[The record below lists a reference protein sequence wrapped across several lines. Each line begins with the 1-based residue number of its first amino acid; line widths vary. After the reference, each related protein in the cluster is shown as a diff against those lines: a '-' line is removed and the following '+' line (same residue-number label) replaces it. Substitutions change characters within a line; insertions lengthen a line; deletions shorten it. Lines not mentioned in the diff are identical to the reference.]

1 MEIGPEPRRP
11 CDFPGQPA
19 HQNGPRSRPM
29 GMGRAFSCPFLGNSS
44 APRGAAGARSALK
57 SPGGGRRP
65 PPGDFRL
72 AGSQGPSAPGSR
84 QTPPPPFGRT
94 GVPQGRK
101 PSPPHP
107 GRISRP
113 AESVFQEGPQPET
126 QPFAHVPGPLASNLW
141 GGSAAPPGSGCPA
154 WDGAGG
160 AAAFGGPGA
169 EGPLACQTKRAGP
182 GARSF
187 RALRAL
193 PPPPRRHPRQG
204 SSRFPPAEA
213 GAKAAGFRQ

>member
-44 APRGAAGARSALK
+44 APRGAAGAQSAAAPPSDAPA
-57 SPGGGRRP
+57 SPK
-65 PPGDFRL
+65 
-72 AGSQGPSAPGSR
+72 AE
-84 QTPPPPFGRT
+84 
-94 GVPQGRK
+94 
-101 PSPPHP
+101 
-107 GRISRP
+107 SRP
-113 AESVFQEGPQPET
+113 RPILGESAGQPNPFFRKVPQPET

-141 GGSAAPPGSGCPA
+141 EGSAAPPGSGCPA

-169 EGPLACQTKRAGP
+169 EGPRACQTKRAGP

>member
-1 MEIGPEPRRP
+1 MPL
-11 CDFPGQPA
+11 
-19 HQNGPRSRPM
+19 SRKFQ
-29 GMGRAFSCPFLGNSS
+29 RAQ
-44 APRGAAGARSALK
+44 GAAGARSALK

-72 AGSQGPSAPGSR
+72 PGPGPLALGR
-84 QTPPPPFGRT
+84 QTPPPPLGRA
-94 GVPQGRK
+94 GVPHGRE
-101 PSPPHP
+101 PRLPPP
-107 GRISRP
+107 GRISQP
-113 AESVFQEGPQPET
+113 AESVFQEGPPAGNSAFRPCSRAFGQQPLGR
-126 QPFAHVPGPLASNLW
+126 VRR
-141 GGSAAPPGSGCPA
+141 AAGLGLPCLG
-154 WDGAGG
+154 WRRGG

-169 EGPLACQTKRAGP
+169 EGPRACQTKRAGP

>member
-1 MEIGPEPRRP
+1 MPLSRKFQRAQGGGGGAQRPEIPGRGPKAPARGFSFGWLPGAFGPWEPP
-11 CDFPGQPA
+11 NAAAPL
-19 HQNGPRSRPM
+19 
-29 GMGRAFSCPFLGNSS
+29 GRAS
-44 APRGAAGARSALK
+44 
-57 SPGGGRRP
+57 
-65 PPGDFRL
+65 
-72 AGSQGPSAPGSR
+72 
-84 QTPPPPFGRT
+84 
-94 GVPQGRK
+94 VPQGRK

-113 AESVFQEGPQPET
+113 AESVFQEEPQPET

-141 GGSAAPPGSGCPA
+141 EGSAAPPGSGCPA

-169 EGPLACQTKRAGP
+169 EGPRACQTKRAGP

>member
-1 MEIGPEPRRP
+1 MPLSRKFQRAQGGGGGAQRPEI
-11 CDFPGQPA
+11 PG
-19 HQNGPRSRPM
+19 R
-29 GMGRAFSCPFLGNSS
+29 
-44 APRGAAGARSALK
+44 
-57 SPGGGRRP
+57 GRRP

-72 AGSQGPSAPGSR
+72 PGPGALGPGPPNAAAPL
-84 QTPPPPFGRT
+84 GRA

-101 PSPPHP
+101 PPPPHP

-141 GGSAAPPGSGCPA
+141 EGSAALPGSGCPA

-169 EGPLACQTKRAGP
+169 EGPRACQTKRAGP

-193 PPPPRRHPRQG
+193 PPPPPRRHPRQG

>member
-1 MEIGPEPRRP
+1 MAIGPEPRRP

-57 SPGGGRRP
+57 SPGGGFRP

-72 AGSQGPSAPGSR
+72 AGPGAL
-84 QTPPPPFGRT
+84 G
-94 GVPQGRK
+94 
-101 PSPPHP
+101 
-107 GRISRP
+107 
-113 AESVFQEGPQPET
+113 
-126 QPFAHVPGPLASNLW
+126 PGPPNA
-141 GGSAAPPGSGCPA
+141 AAPLRTHRRPPRPKAVPA
-154 WDGAGG
+154 PSWANQPASRIRFSRRAPAGNSTFRPCSRAFGQQPLGRVRRAAGLGLPCLGWRRG

-169 EGPLACQTKRAGP
+169 EGPRACQTKRAGP

-193 PPPPRRHPRQG
+193 PPPP
-204 SSRFPPAEA
+204 PAPSQA
-213 GAKAAGFRQ
+213 GQL